1 MCNFKPP
8 LVSVAMAGFAGPEL
22 WNVELLRGPEAWFP
36 HSVRRPCG
44 PQEGDTL

>member
-22 WNVELLRGPEAWFP
+22 WNVEIL
-36 HSVRRPCG
+36 C
-44 PQEGDTL
+44 DTFHGSSAELVSR